1 MRRLDRT
8 ISMRNKVETRLKKCK
23 KGGKTAIFL
32 LVDSENFNSTSS
44 VEKMAKELL
53 KASKTMKDF
62 YPVILVGGSS
72 ATDQMG
78 MDRAVRI
85 LRRKTKLDSE
95 IPTASM
101 PDIIFMLLIFFMVTT
116 VLREYSGLPISLP
129 KAKRIEKL
137 KSKRHTS
144 HIWVSKDGLISIEDK
159 LYASDGIRHVMYE
172 KRVADPQ
179 LVVSL
184 KADERAKMGLISS
197 IHTELRK
204 ADALKLNYSTKTAV
218 D

>member
-1 MRRLDRT
+1 M
-8 ISMRNKVETRLKKCK
+8 KV
-23 KGGKTAIFL
+23 
-32 LVDSENFNSTSS
+32 N
-44 VEKMAKELL
+44 
-53 KASKTMKDF
+53 
-62 YPVILVGGSS
+62 
-72 ATDQMG
+72 
-78 MDRAVRI
+78 
-85 LRRKTKLDSE
+85 RKTKLDTE

-137 KSKRHTS
+137 TSKRHTS

-172 KRVADPQ
+172 KRVSNPQ
-179 LVVSL
+179 LVISL
-184 KADERAKMGLISS
+184 KADERAKMGLIST
-197 IHTELRK
+197 IHGELRK
-204 ADALKLNYSTKTAV
+204 ADALKLNYSSKTAV

>member
-1 MRRLDRT
+1 M
-8 ISMRNKVETRLKKCK
+8 KLK
-23 KGGKTAIFL
+23 
-32 LVDSENFNSTSS
+32 
-44 VEKMAKELL
+44 
-53 KASKTMKDF
+53 
-62 YPVILVGGSS
+62 
-72 ATDQMG
+72 
-78 MDRAVRI
+78 
-85 LRRKTKLDSE
+85 RKTKLKSE

-144 HIWVSKDGLISIEDK
+144 HIWVSKDGLISIQDR

-184 KADERAKMGLISS
+184 KADERAKMGLVSS

>member
-1 MRRLDRT
+1 M
-8 ISMRNKVETRLKKCK
+8 KV
-23 KGGKTAIFL
+23 
-32 LVDSENFNSTSS
+32 N
-44 VEKMAKELL
+44 
-53 KASKTMKDF
+53 
-62 YPVILVGGSS
+62 
-72 ATDQMG
+72 
-78 MDRAVRI
+78 
-85 LRRKTKLDSE
+85 RKTKLETE

-159 LYASDGIRHVMYE
+159 LYAADGIRHVMYE

-179 LVVSL
+179 LVISL
-184 KADERAKMGLISS
+184 KADERAKMGLIGE
-197 IHTELRK
+197 IHGELRK
-204 ADALKLNYSTKTAV
+204 ADALKLNYSSKTAV